1 MSETSNHNGNPPLL
15 NSLKTDNN
23 INSKLKETLKANFLE
38 NIERFETMPLKERS
52 YHTKIT
58 TELSENEIQ
67 MTDDIVNEYA
77 TNLKN
82 NKVMLDHSDINA
94 MLYTAAITYELII
107 KCKQLNTFTTHQLKI
122 STKLKQLF
130 GNTKIRTLEYNLKI
144 LKQDL
149 KALSKKLSYQS
160 N

>member
-1 MSETSNHNGNPPLL
+1 MNWKSKTKNTIINKIGHN
-15 NSLKTDNN
+15 
-23 INSKLKETLKANFLE
+23 
-38 NIERFETMPLKERS
+38 
-52 YHTKIT
+52 
-58 TELSENEIQ
+58 
-67 MTDDIVNEYA
+67 
-77 TNLKN
+77 
-82 NKVMLDHSDINA
+82 
-94 MLYTAAITYELII
+94 ELII

-160 N
+160 KLNERKSISKNVPSAPKMYITNVQAEI

>member
-15 NSLKTDNN
+15 NSLRTGND

-52 YHTKIT
+52 YYTKIT
-58 TELSENEIQ
+58 REFSENEIQ
-67 MTDDIVNEYA
+67 MTDDIANEYA

-94 MLYTAAITYELII
+94 MLYTAAITL
-107 KCKQLNTFTTHQLKI
+107 KKLFRWFKGNQTRKTTV
-122 STKLKQLF
+122 TKPGWIGNLKQ
-130 GNTKIRTLEYNLKI
+130 KI
-144 LKQDL
+144 LL
-149 KALSKKLSYQS
+149 
-160 N
+160 

>member
-82 NKVMLDHSDINA
+82 NKVMLDH
-94 MLYTAAITYELII
+94 
-107 KCKQLNTFTTHQLKI
+107 
-122 STKLKQLF
+122 
-130 GNTKIRTLEYNLKI
+130 
-144 LKQDL
+144 
-149 KALSKKLSYQS
+149 
-160 N
+160 